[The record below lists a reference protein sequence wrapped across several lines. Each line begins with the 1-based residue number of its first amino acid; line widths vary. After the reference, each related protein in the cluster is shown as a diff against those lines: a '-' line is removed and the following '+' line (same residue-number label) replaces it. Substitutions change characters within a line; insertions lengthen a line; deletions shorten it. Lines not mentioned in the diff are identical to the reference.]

1 MSFGMLLYEFD
12 AKYTMWE
19 QAQIFT
25 KAYHAVWLSNINLQ
39 YEMNAQVLISK
50 TYNYSIEVRII
61 GYKKKKKKHQL

>member
-61 GYKKKKKKHQL
+61 GYKKKNTHQL